1 MKLENRN
8 VRSVSVKELL
18 QEPPQRSIAE
28 LNKPMDV
35 LLFILKINYFSFS
48 AARRGHCASNK
59 K

>member
-1 MKLENRN
+1 MKLGNRN

-18 QEPPQRSIAE
+18 QEPLQRSIAE
-28 LNKPMDV
+28 LNKPRDV

-48 AARRGHCASNK
+48 TARRGHCASK